1 MHNLR
6 MKGRHLLI
14 PAALIIMISPTSGFA
29 SNENTS
35 PEVVALSQK
44 KCPVVL
50 IHGFK
55 DTSRKMQQMA
65 ASLRSEGRTV
75 YTPTLAPS
83 FGQVGLD
90 ELAGQLSAYIN
101 ATLKPGEKFDLVG
114 FSMGGLV
121 CRYYLQRMGGLSR
134 VERFITLGA
143 PHNGSLW
150 ACLIANPGCRQ
161 MRPGSDFL
169 KDINGDV
176 AMLGTIDFTSIW
188 TPFDLMILPSHSS
201 HTTVG
206 REIKLWV
213 PLHPLLVLSPLCI
226 RNVVSLLRL

>member
-1 MHNLR
+1 

-14 PAALIIMISPTSGFA
+14 PVALMMMISAIPGLA
-29 SNENTS
+29 SNESTS
-35 PEVVALSQK
+35 PEAVALSPQ

-50 IHGFK
+50 VHGFK

-65 ASLRSEGRTV
+65 ASLRREGRTV

-83 FGQVGLD
+83 FGEVGLD
-90 ELAGQLSAYIN
+90 ELAGQLSVFIN

-143 PHNGSLW
+143 PHHGSLW
-150 ACLIANPGCRQ
+150 ACLIANSGCRQ
-161 MRPGSDFL
+161 MRPGSEFL
-169 KDINGDV
+169 NDLNGDV
-176 AMLGTIDFTSIW
+176 ATLGTIDFTSIW
-188 TPFDLMILPSHSS
+188 TPLDLMILPSNSS

-213 PLHPLLVLSPLCI
+213 PLHPLLVWSPLCI
-226 RNVVSLLRL
+226 RNVVSLLR